1 MVPVW
6 QLRGHESREAWEE
19 PHKDCYDEC
28 VVTGDLGC
36 GRWTVTPGM
45 VKKYIEET
53 RQAAS

>member
-6 QLRGHESREAWEE
+6 QLQGHESREAWEE

-53 RQAAS
+53 R